1 MHWSETAG
9 YVQDD
14 WRITPK
20 VTFNLGLRYSY
31 ESPIREANNNWA
43 NFDPN
48 STTGLVQQDA
58 AATTMWRPDNTD
70 FSPRLGFAWDV
81 TGKGTTVVRGGFSIM
96 YSTFTAV
103 MWMNQNTFQNS
114 TAVSIAANPTGALI
128 HAPEVARM

>member
-1 MHWSETAG
+1 MEAKPFPLQRCNRILTPLEDLMAGALTNGVALVGNAQRAMHWSETAG

-48 STTGLVQQDA
+48 STTGLVQQGA
-58 AATTMWRPDNTD
+58 SGATMWRPDYTRT
-70 FSPRLGFAWDV
+70 SPRA
-81 TGKGTTVVRGGFSIM
+81 
-96 YSTFTAV
+96 
-103 MWMNQNTFQNS
+103 
-114 TAVSIAANPTGALI
+114 
-128 HAPEVARM
+128 